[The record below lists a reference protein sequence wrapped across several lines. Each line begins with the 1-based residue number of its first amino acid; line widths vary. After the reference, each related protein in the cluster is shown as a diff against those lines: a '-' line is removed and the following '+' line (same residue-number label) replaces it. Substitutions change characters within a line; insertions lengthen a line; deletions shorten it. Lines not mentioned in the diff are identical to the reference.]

1 MNAPQSKHPAYYYIS
16 TKAAFDPVKTLY
28 VCAPAAA
35 AASLE
40 GVQQFAKSSGWQTLA
55 EEAGAVLVLPLA
67 PNGWA
72 NEPDELLLDLYQ
84 NTKNSFAT
92 RSGKA
97 IWGRMGSLWCWETI
111 LYVTGYEEG
120 AVFAGRTVTHYPNL
134 FAAAALIGG
143 APSDFS
149 AGQLPSNHW
158 FIKTA
163 SADYQVK
170 NCEIPVC
177 VWLFSTNASDVQ
189 PAASYFAACNGA
201 AGAQSAAVAGLPHQV
216 YTGSN
221 AAHQVRLFSGDYP
234 AGPALANL
242 LLHECFDH
250 VIRWKNGPD
259 GTLCLTESRKEF
271 YSDPRFLRR
280 TVHAGENDYDFFV
293 HLPAGKTAA
302 DAKGLPLVFTG
313 HGRGEPAWLFTTNN
327 GWDLLADETG
337 EFVVVSPDS
346 PGNIWF
352 WDRDKDAFEAM
363 ISACAAEFGIDTA
376 RVYLTGFSNGGM
388 ITGEAAVYRPSLFA
402 AVSPWNAPSIDT
414 LLMREK
420 DINVSSTTVSPA
432 LDSAITA
439 FATGKTGL
447 PCYFIFG
454 DNDPAASAGQSRLLQ
469 PFLQANHCAA
479 TVDAACPTGFA
490 PAAVL
495 TQQNAYAKQ
504 DGYTD
509 PGRFTTYAYASAS
522 GVVRVC
528 VSIMKNMP
536 HGAIF
541 DESRAVWSFLK
552 QFRRDAAAPDV
563 SIL

>member
-1 MNAPQSKHPAYYYIS
+1 MNAPRSKHPAYYYIS

-28 VCAPAAA
+28 ICAPAAA
-35 AASLE
+35 ATSLQ
-40 GVQQFAKSSGWQTLA
+40 GAQQFAQESGWQGLA

-72 NEPDELLLDLYQ
+72 NEPDELLLELYQ
-84 NTKNSFAT
+84 ETKNSFGT

-97 IWGRMGSLWCWETI
+97 IWGRMGSLWCWETL
-111 LYVTGYEEG
+111 LYVAGYEEG
-120 AVFAGRTVTHYPNL
+120 AVFAGRAVTHYPNL

-149 AGQLPSNHW
+149 SGQLPSNHW
-158 FIKTA
+158 FIKNT
-163 SADYQVK
+163 SEDYETK

-177 VWLFSTNASDVQ
+177 VWVFSKTEADVQ
-189 PAASYFAACNGA
+189 PAARYFAACNGA
-201 AGAQSAAVAGLPHQV
+201 AGPQNATVGGLPHLA
-216 YTGSN
+216 YTGTN
-221 AAHQVRLFSGDYP
+221 PAHQVRVFTADYP
-234 AGPALANL
+234 AGAALAKL
-242 LLHECFDH
+242 LLHEYFDH

-259 GTLCLTESRKEF
+259 GTLCLTESREEF
-271 YSDPRFLRR
+271 YSGPRFLRR
-280 TVHAGENDYDFFV
+280 TVHAGENDYDFFI

-302 DAKGLPLVFTG
+302 EAKGLPLVFTV
-313 HGRGEPAWLFTTNN
+313 HGRGEPAWMFTAKN

-352 WDRDKDAFEAM
+352 WDRDKGAFEAI

-402 AVSPWNAPSIDT
+402 AVSPWNAPCIDSC
-414 LLMREK
+414 LMHEQ
-420 DINVSSTTVSPA
+420 DTNAVPPAFGPA
-432 LDSAITA
+432 LDSALAA
-439 FATGKTGL
+439 FATGKTAL

-454 DNDPAASAGQSRLLQ
+454 DNDPAASAGQNRLLQ
-469 PFLQANHCAA
+469 PFLQANHC
-479 TVDAACPTGFA
+479 TVIADDTSPTGFA

-495 TQQNAYAKQ
+495 TQQNAYAKK

-509 PGRFTTYAYASAS
+509 PGRFTTYVYTTDS
-522 GVVRVC
+522 GDVRVC

-552 QFRRDAAAPDV
+552 QFRRGAAAHDLPV
-563 SIL
+563 L